1 MLKLAALISGGGRT
15 VLNFQE
21 RIERGELD
29 ASIELVIASR
39 KNIKG
44 IVRAR
49 EAGLRVEVI
58 SKRSFPDTESFSAA
72 IWQAIDAVITP
83 ADGLVV
89 LAGFLSLL
97 EIPRPWAERVINIHP
112 ALLPSFGG
120 KGMYGDRVHAAVL
133 AAGEAESGCTVH
145 FADAKYDQGPI
156 IGQIRCPIR
165 PHDDADT
172 LAARVFEL
180 ECQLYPAVVRAFAE
194 DRISLK
200 QGRVLIQGEL

>member
-39 KNIKG
+39 QNIKG
-44 IVRAR
+44 IERAQD
-49 EAGLRVEVI
+49 AGLRVEVI
-58 SKRSFPDTESFSAA
+58 PKRSFPDTESFSAA
-72 IWQAIDAVITP
+72 IWRAIDAVITP

-120 KGMYGDRVHAAVL
+120 QGMYGDRVHAAVL
-133 AAGEAESGCTVH
+133 AAGERESGCTVH
-145 FADAKYDQGPI
+145 FADAKYDQGPV
-156 IGQIRCPIR
+156 IGQKRCPVR
-165 PHDDADT
+165 PADDADT